1 MAIRVGIVGGS
12 GYGGGELVRLL
23 LFHPEVEIAWVA
35 AHEQAGRLV
44 ADVHPNLRRLA
55 EFRFLPSPT
64 ADTIGS
70 LAEGL
75 DCIFLAL
82 PHGRSMELVP
92 RIPESTKVID
102 LAGDFRLKDPEAF
115 ETHYGRL
122 HSAQEH
128 LERFVYGLTELQR
141 EEIARATRV
150 ANPGCFATAV
160 LLGLAPFVSARLL
173 VGPAIADAKTGS
185 SGAGAKPLETTHHPR
200 RANSFF
206 AYKPFAHQHLPEIAQ
221 ALARLEDDRW
231 SERLI
236 LQVHSAPVVRGI
248 FASLYLTLAEPMTA
262 EEIGD
267 LFHRFYADAFF
278 VRLLGPNVS
287 PDITWV
293 KHTNFCDIGWAVR
306 GRTAIVFTAIDNL
319 VKGAAGQ
326 AVQNMNVMFGLD
338 ETLGLKWPGS
348 HP

>member
-1 MAIRVGIVGGS
+1 MTIRVGILGGS
-12 GYGGGELVRLL
+12 GYGGGELLRLL
-23 LFHPEVEIAWVA
+23 LFHPAVEIAWVA
-35 AHEQAGRLV
+35 AHEQAGRSV

-55 EFRFLPSPT
+55 EFRLLPMPT
-64 ADTIGS
+64 ADTVGA
-70 LAEGL
+70 LTEGL
-75 DCIFLAL
+75 DCVFLAL

-92 RIPESTKVID
+92 RIPESVKVID
-102 LAGDFRLKDPEAF
+102 LAGDFRLKDPAVFEA
-115 ETHYGRL
+115 HYGQAHR
-122 HSAQEH
+122 APEQ

-141 EEIARATRV
+141 EEIARASRV

-160 LLGLAPFVSARLL
+160 LLGLAPLVATGRLT
-173 VGPAIADAKTGS
+173 GPVIADAKTGS

-206 AYKPFAHQHLPEIAQ
+206 AYKPFVHQHLPEIAQ
-221 ALARLEDDRW
+221 ALDRLAEDRW
-231 SERLI
+231 SERLL

-262 EEIGD
+262 EELGD

-306 GRTAIVFTAIDNL
+306 GRTAIIFTALDNL

-326 AVQNMNVMFGLD
+326 AVQNMNVMFGLE
-338 ETLGLKWPGS
+338 ETMGLKWPGS